1 MFYPSFYPSLVYGEG
16 NWGSCW
22 FRGLVTSMS
31 SGMFKQF
38 VSPTF
43 KMAFSRLSNRDQKM
57 VSIIDGP
64 IQWKMFLLS
73 IL

>member
-1 MFYPSFYPSLVYGEG
+1 
-16 NWGSCW
+16 
-22 FRGLVTSMS
+22 
-31 SGMFKQF
+31 MFKQF